1 MAGTGAR
8 AVISDEEA
16 AVFRRALGRRLRL
29 LRVVRELTQDEL
41 AQAAGVTR
49 NQVSGFER
57 AAQGLDVVA
66 LLRLSAALGV
76 PVAELL
82 AVGAPV
88 ADRAEGLPS

>member
-1 MAGTGAR
+1 M
-8 AVISDEEA
+8 DEEAA

-41 AQAAGVTR
+41 ARAAGVTR
-49 NQVSGFER
+49 NPVSAFER

-66 LLRLSAALGV
+66 LLRLSAALRL

-82 AVGAPV
+82 DVGAPV

>member
-1 MAGTGAR
+1 M
-8 AVISDEEA
+8 DEQEA
-16 AVFRRALGRRLRL
+16 AAFRRALGRRLRL
-29 LRVVRELTQDEL
+29 LRVVRELTQKEL

-49 NQVSGFER
+49 NQVSAFER

-66 LLRLSAALGV
+66 LLRLSAALGLRV
-76 PVAELL
+76 EELL